1 MTQQIATQIQQ
12 EYTTIMK
19 ETKELLNAA
28 FDAVD
33 LTLKE
38 HLRDI
43 HHQDALHRAIN
54 SSKSACDS
62 LNEYRIRL
70 EMMLNLTQSI
80 DRE

>member
-1 MTQQIATQIQQ
+1 MTQQIATQMQQ

-19 ETKELLNAA
+19 DTKELLNAA

-33 LTLKE
+33 LTFKA
-38 HLRDI
+38 HLSDL
-43 HHQDALHRAIN
+43 HDQTALNRAIN

-62 LNEYRIRL
+62 LNEYRNRL

-80 DRE
+80 DGE

>member
-1 MTQQIATQIQQ
+1 MNQQIDTQMQQ
-12 EYTTIMK
+12 EYTTIMN

-33 LTLKE
+33 LTFKE

-43 HHQDALHRAIN
+43 HHQDALSRAIN

-62 LNEYRIRL
+62 LNEYRNRL

-80 DRE
+80 DGE